1 MPDRTRPAGRSRPE
15 TDTPAFACYAAD
27 LLRLEE
33 IMPEPDLRKDLVASQ
48 LGFVVRAARRI
59 ARRYRGVGL
68 DILDLIQEGNVAL
81 LQAVNEWLDHPPQSA
96 HFHAF
101 IAQRVDRALRQCA
114 DGAWRESARSCSL
127 EEHWD
132 ELCQVEAPGE
142 LEPGARLIH
151 REGQEVMIAV
161 LGSLDR
167 RRRRVVARRFGL
179 LDGRE
184 RTYEEIGQALGVSRA
199 RAAQLMAS
207 ATRILRH
214 PSRAC
219 KLVDVYRDLG

>member
-1 MPDRTRPAGRSRPE
+1 
-15 TDTPAFACYAAD
+15 
-27 LLRLEE
+27 
-33 IMPEPDLRKDLVASQ
+33 MPEPDLRKDLVVSK
-48 LGFVVRAARRI
+48 LGLVVRAVRRI
-59 ARRYRGVGL
+59 ARRYQGTDL
-68 DILDLIQEGNVAL
+68 DILDLIQEGNLAL
-81 LQAVNEWLDHPPQSA
+81 VQAVNEWLDHPPRSA
-96 HFHAF
+96 HFQAF
-101 IAQRVDRALRQCA
+101 IAQRVYQALRECA
-114 DGAWRESARSCSL
+114 DGARRESASLCSL

-142 LEPGARLIH
+142 LEPAERLIH
-151 REGQEVMIAV
+151 REHQEAIIAM

-167 RRRRVVARRFGL
+167 RRRKVVALRFGFY
-179 LDGRE
+179 DGRQ
-184 RTYEEIGQALGVSRA
+184 RTYEEIGQVMGVSRA